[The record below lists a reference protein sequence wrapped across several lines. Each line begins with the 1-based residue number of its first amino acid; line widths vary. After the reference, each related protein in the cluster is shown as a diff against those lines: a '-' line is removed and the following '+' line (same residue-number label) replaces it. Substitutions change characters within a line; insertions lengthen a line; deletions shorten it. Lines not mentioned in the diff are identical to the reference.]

1 VEAPSPGVPV
11 SEGTRN
17 RATRRG
23 EVRSLP
29 NEAILS
35 AIEISSI
42 PLYTRKLANQ
52 KFPLAMLCEIAG
64 AVLDPETGKLLEYR
78 HLTKKPQFKEV
89 WSKTGSKE
97 IGRLAQGVPGVVD
110 GTNTIFFID
119 YDQIPKDRRKDVTYT
134 RICVNFCPE
143 KEDPNRVRITVGGDR
158 INYPFDCGTPT
169 ADMLLVK
176 LLINSI
182 ISTKGAK
189 FMSLDIKD
197 FYLNTPMERYEY
209 MRMKI
214 NVIPE
219 DIVDQYNLREKVSK
233 DRFVYVEIWRGMYG
247 LPQVGRIA
255 RELLEMRLNARGYHQ
270 SKFTPGLW
278 THETRSTKFAPVVDD
293 FGIKYEREEDAQHLI
308 DSLTPF
314 YNITVD
320 REGKRF
326 IGLTLDWDYERGEM
340 HISMPEYV
348 EKALKKFNHKPPA
361 KPQNQPHPH
370 QPIVYMEPRSSI
382 PNLMTSHHY

>member
-1 VEAPSPGVPV
+1 MQLPGVNSSKQAAQNDEATAGMPNSCAPAAAQAQAASPGVEAPSPGVPV

-119 YDQIPKDRRKDVTYT
+119 YDQIPNDRSKDVTYT
-134 RICVNFCPE
+134 RICVNF
-143 KEDPNRVRITVGGDR
+143 
-158 INYPFDCGTPT
+158 
-169 ADMLLVK
+169 
-176 LLINSI
+176 
-182 ISTKGAK
+182 
-189 FMSLDIKD
+189 
-197 FYLNTPMERYEY
+197 
-209 MRMKI
+209 
-214 NVIPE
+214 
-219 DIVDQYNLREKVSK
+219 
-233 DRFVYVEIWRGMYG
+233 
-247 LPQVGRIA
+247 
-255 RELLEMRLNARGYHQ
+255 
-270 SKFTPGLW
+270 
-278 THETRSTKFAPVVDD
+278 
-293 FGIKYEREEDAQHLI
+293 
-308 DSLTPF
+308 
-314 YNITVD
+314 
-320 REGKRF
+320 
-326 IGLTLDWDYERGEM
+326 
-340 HISMPEYV
+340 
-348 EKALKKFNHKPPA
+348 
-361 KPQNQPHPH
+361 
-370 QPIVYMEPRSSI
+370 
-382 PNLMTSHHY
+382 